1 MSWTSRNIP
10 NQQGRLALV
19 TGATGG
25 LGLETALELARAGA
39 EVVLSGR
46 NAEKGADA
54 LSRIR
59 TVVPGARVSYENLD
73 LSRIANVT
81 RFVEDFARR
90 HGRLDLLINN
100 AGVMAPPTRQVTL
113 EGFELQFVTN
123 YLAHFALTA
132 GLLPLLAAAQGAR
145 VVPLSSV
152 AAQQG
157 RIDFANLQ
165 AERGYKPMVAY
176 SQTKLACLM
185 FGFEFQ
191 RRSAAGG
198 WGIDAVTAHPGVSR
212 TDLVNNGMG
221 ADSSMGFVRRWMQFL
236 FQPVEMGALP
246 TLMAATDPAARPG
259 GYYGPTGMMEMRGA
273 PGVAKPPAQALDAAV
288 AKRLWDVSEE
298 LSGATFPRMGL
309 AA

>member
-1 MSWTSRNIP
+1 MSWTSRDIP
-10 NQQGRLALV
+10 RQQGRLALV

-39 EVVLSGR
+39 DVVLTGR
-46 NAEKGADA
+46 NAAKGAAA
-54 LSRIR
+54 LTQIR
-59 TVVPGARVSYENLD
+59 AAVKDARVSYEDLD
-73 LSRIANVT
+73 LSRLANVT
-81 RFVEDFARR
+81 RFVEDFGSR
-90 HGRLDLLINN
+90 HQRLDLLINN
-100 AGVMAPPTRQVTL
+100 AGVMALPTRQTTP

-132 GLLPLLAAAQGAR
+132 GLLPLLAAAKGAR

-157 RIDFANLQ
+157 KIDFANLQ
-165 AERGYKPMVAY
+165 SERDYKPMVAY

-191 RRSAAGG
+191 RRSAAGQ
-198 WGIDAVTAHPGVSR
+198 WGVDAVTAHPGVSR

-221 ADSSMGFVRRWMQFL
+221 ADSGAGFVRRWMQFL

-246 TLMAATDPAARPG
+246 TLMAATDPAAKPG
-259 GYYGPTGMMEMRGA
+259 GYYGPTGIMEMRGA
-273 PGVAKPPAQALDAAV
+273 PGEAKPPRQALDIAV

-298 LSGATFPRMGL
+298 LSGARFPRMGL